1 MKDGPHIA
9 RIAAL
14 IGDSARAE
22 VLTALMADRAL
33 TATELADIAGVT
45 KQTISAHL
53 AKLLD
58 AGLIAVESQG
68 RHRYFRLADRDVAH
82 LLESLMNVAFRAGA
96 VRLRASPREPALR
109 RARMCYDH
117 LAGEVGVQFYEAL
130 VRQGMLQA
138 TPQGT
143 TITPAGARWFAHV
156 GIDTSTLAQQRR
168 MVCRP
173 CLDWS
178 ERRHH
183 LGGAL
188 GAALLQRLFDGGWA
202 QRAQDSRV
210 VHFTPKGEL
219 ALRQPRTMLNTLL
232 LFIATALAEIVG
244 CYLPWLW
251 LKQGKPAWLLL
262 PAAASLA
269 LFAWLLTLHDT
280 AGAGRVY
287 AAYGG
292 VYIGVA
298 LVWLWAVDGIRP
310 TPWDVAGVLVAL
322 AGMAIIMLQPA
333 R

>member
-219 ALRQPRTMLNTLL
+219 ALRQWL
-232 LFIATALAEIVG
+232 ATHPDAPNSRAA
-244 CYLPWLW
+244 
-251 LKQGKPAWLLL
+251 QGPA
-262 PAAASLA
+262 PC
-269 LFAWLLTLHDT
+269 
-280 AGAGRVY
+280 
-287 AAYGG
+287 
-292 VYIGVA
+292 
-298 LVWLWAVDGIRP
+298 
-310 TPWDVAGVLVAL
+310 
-322 AGMAIIMLQPA
+322 
-333 R
+333 